1 MRLHKRSTSC
11 GAEAEIVRQSLRLCV
26 LCVSAVSNTPLNRR
40 DAEFAETQRRTFSM
54 ENKTPILEMI
64 GVSKRFPGV
73 VALDNVSLTVDTGE
87 ILALIGENGAG
98 KSTLMKILGGAISRD
113 SGAVRIDGKPV
124 EIRSPREASALGIEF
139 IHQELSVLDNLDV
152 AANIFLRREATKGGF
167 LKLVDRRRLYFEAD
181 ALLRKLGLDLS
192 SRTPVSRLS
201 IAQQQLVEIAR
212 AISTGARIIIMDE
225 PTSSLS
231 LTETN
236 RLLEI
241 VKDLKAHNVSIIYIS
256 HRLHE
261 VEEIADRAVV
271 LRDGRNAGALDR
283 GEINRDKMIRLMVG
297 RDLKEMF
304 TGNGHKVD
312 GENGEWFAVERLR
325 TQRYPNQTISFNVG
339 RGEVLGIAG
348 LVGAGRSEMA
358 KTIFGVDEAVEGKMK
373 LNGQALQFTSPRDA
387 ISHGVYLV
395 PEDRRSCGLVVEFN
409 VRENIS
415 LPNLDYYSTAKIIN
429 SAKETKA
436 ANSAIKSINIKT
448 PTPEMRAANL
458 SGGNQQKV
466 VLARWLS
473 FSPKVII
480 FDEPTRGIDVG
491 AKAEIYALIRK
502 LASEGVSVIV
512 ISSEMEEVLGISDRI
527 AVMHEGRITG
537 ILERPQFSE
546 EAVMHLA
553 TGAA

>member
-1 MRLHKRSTSC
+1 MTDK
-11 GAEAEIVRQSLRLCV
+11 
-26 LCVSAVSNTPLNRR
+26 P
-40 DAEFAETQRRTFSM
+40 
-54 ENKTPILEMI
+54 TPILELLNI
-64 GVSKRFPGV
+64 GKRFPGV
-73 VALDNVSLTVDTGE
+73 VALDNVSLSVDTGE
-87 ILALIGENGAG
+87 IVALIGENGAG
-98 KSTLMKILGGAISRD
+98 KSTLMKILGGAINRD
-113 SGAVRIDGKPV
+113 SGTVKIEGKEV
-124 EIRSPREASALGIEF
+124 EIKSPSEASALGIEF

-152 AANIFLRREATKGGF
+152 AANIFLRREPTIGGP
-167 LKLVDRRRLYFEAD
+167 LKLIDRKRLYSEAD
-181 ALLRKLGLDLS
+181 QLLKKLGLDLS
-192 SRTPVSRLS
+192 SRTSVSRLS

-225 PTSSLS
+225 PTSSLT
-231 LTETN
+231 LTETQ

-241 VKDLKAHNVSIIYIS
+241 VMDLKAHHVSIIYIS

-271 LRDGRNAGALDR
+271 LRDGRNAGELAR
-283 GEINRDKMIRLMVG
+283 NEINRDRMVRMMVG

-304 TGNGHKVD
+304 KHTGNGNHK
-312 GENGEWFAVERLR
+312 ENYDWFAVEGLR
-325 TQRYPNQTISFNVG
+325 TQRYPNQPISFNVA

-348 LVGAGRSEMA
+348 LVGSGRSEMA
-358 KTIFGVDEAVEGKMK
+358 RTLFGVDEAIEAKVK
-373 LNGQALQFTSPRDA
+373 LNGKVLSFTGPRDA

-395 PEDRRSCGLVVEFN
+395 PEDRRNCGLVVDFN

-415 LPNLDYYSTAKIIN
+415 LPNLDSYSTAKIIN
-429 SAKETKA
+429 SARETTA
-436 ANSAIKSINIKT
+436 ALNAVKSINIKT
-448 PTPEMRAANL
+448 PSPEMRAANL

-466 VLARWLS
+466 VLARWLT

-502 LASEGVSVIV
+502 LASDGVSVIV

-537 ILERPQFSE
+537 ILDRPQFSE

-553 TGAA
+553 TGAAG

>member
-1 MRLHKRSTSC
+1 MRSRIL
-11 GAEAEIVRQSLRLCV
+11 EESLRGIGHSKILV
-26 LCVSAVSNTPLNRR
+26 VMTDKP
-40 DAEFAETQRRTFSM
+40 
-54 ENKTPILEMI
+54 TPILELLNI
-64 GVSKRFPGV
+64 GKRFPGV
-73 VALDNVSLTVDTGE
+73 VALDNVSLSVDTGE
-87 ILALIGENGAG
+87 IVALIGENGAG
-98 KSTLMKILGGAISRD
+98 KSTLMKILGGAINRD
-113 SGAVRIDGKPV
+113 SGTVKIDGKEV
-124 EIRSPREASALGIEF
+124 EIKSPREASALGIEF

-152 AANIFLRREATKGGF
+152 AANIFLRREPTIGGP
-167 LKLVDRRRLYFEAD
+167 LKLIDRKRLYSEAD
-181 ALLRKLGLDLS
+181 QLLKKLGLDLS
-192 SRTPVSRLS
+192 SRTSVSRLS

-225 PTSSLS
+225 PTSSLT
-231 LTETN
+231 LTETQ

-241 VKDLKAHNVSIIYIS
+241 VKDLKANHVSIIYIS

-271 LRDGRNAGALDR
+271 LRDGRNAGELAR
-283 GEINRDKMIRLMVG
+283 NEINRDRMVRMMVG

-304 TGNGHKVD
+304 KHSGNGNHK
-312 GENGEWFAVERLR
+312 ENYDWFAVEGLR
-325 TQRYPNQTISFNVG
+325 TQRYPNQPISFNVA

-348 LVGAGRSEMA
+348 LVGSGRSEMA
-358 KTIFGVDEAVEGKMK
+358 RTLFGVDEAVEAKVK
-373 LNGQALQFTSPRDA
+373 LNGNVLSFTGPRDA

-395 PEDRRSCGLVVEFN
+395 PEDRRNCGLVVDFN

-415 LPNLDYYSTAKIIN
+415 LPNLDSYSTAKIIN
-429 SAKETKA
+429 SARETTA
-436 ANSAIKSINIKT
+436 ALNAVKSINIKT
-448 PTPEMRAANL
+448 PSPEMRAANL

-466 VLARWLS
+466 VLARWLT

-491 AKAEIYALIRK
+491 AKAEIYELIRK
-502 LASEGVSVIV
+502 LASDGVSVIV

-537 ILERPQFSE
+537 ILDRPQFSE

-553 TGAA
+553 TGAAG